1 MSQMPFEL
9 GHCAQKDENSEYAYC
24 ACGAQWIVENGSYKP
39 CNELAVRKCQD
50 VA

>member
-1 MSQMPFEL
+1 MCQMPYEL

-24 ACGAQWIVENGSYKP
+24 ACGALWIVENGQYKS
-39 CNELAVRKCQD
+39 CNELAVRKCEE

>member
-9 GHCAQKDENSEYAYC
+9 GHYAQKDGNSEYAYC
-24 ACGAQWIVENGSYKP
+24 ACGAQWLVEDGSCKP
-39 CNELAVRKCQD
+39 CNEQAVRKCEE